1 MIVCIFHVPAYF
13 KVESYTTLTIPEVSR
28 SFNNYTFQC
37 VLIDH
42 TTDPI
47 REIHGTL
54 TKLTVIEYG
63 NLKLVCPDQ

>member
-63 NLKLVCPDQ
+63 NLNS